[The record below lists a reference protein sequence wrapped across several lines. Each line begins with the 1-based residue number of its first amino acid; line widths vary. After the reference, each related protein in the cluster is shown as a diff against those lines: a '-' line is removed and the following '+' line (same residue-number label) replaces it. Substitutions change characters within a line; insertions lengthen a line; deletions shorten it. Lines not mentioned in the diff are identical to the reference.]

1 MKRENEISGFV
12 QLGKLM
18 SALGNEEIWTNY
30 SIGAT
35 EIEYQKLQG
44 IIGKQ
49 FVLNGWFSKEN
60 VLQSL
65 LSLGNQ
71 LTENNLNNW
80 LKDYTY
86 SISPKR
92 IGIIMAGN
100 IPLVGFHDFLCVLLS
115 GNSVV
120 AKLSS
125 DDNTLLPALAEQLIQ
140 YTPSLKERINFS
152 FGKLG
157 EIEAIIATGSNNS
170 TKYFEQYFG
179 HYPHLFR
186 KNRTSIAILTG
197 EETKEELTAL
207 GKDIFSYF
215 GLGCRNVSHL
225 LIPKDFNLNRFF
237 EAIVDYHP
245 IVNHHKYA
253 NNYDYNKAVFLMSNF
268 KLLDNEFL
276 TLKEDSSH
284 ASPISSVFYERYE
297 NLEEIQSRLQ
307 HEEDQ
312 IQCIVSNNLIENSI
326 AFGQTQQPKLWHYAD
341 NVDTIKFLL
350 KI

>member
-86 SISPKR
+86 STSTKR

-253 NNYDYNKAVFLMSNF
+253 NNYDYNKAVYLMNLME
-268 KLLDNEFL
+268 LLDNNFVLLRESEELF
-276 TLKEDSSH
+276 
-284 ASPISSVFYERYE
+284 SPLSMVHYQRYE
-297 NLEEIQSRLQ
+297 TKNEIESYLKLHSDNLQA
-307 HEEDQ
+307 
-312 IQCIVSNNLIENSI
+312 IVGQNYIP
-326 AFGQTQQPKLWHYAD
+326 FGEAQAPKLNDYAD
-341 NVDTIKFLL
+341 GIDVMLWLNNF
-350 KI
+350 

>member
-1 MKRENEISGFV
+1 MKRENEIQGFV

-18 SALGNEEIWTNY
+18 TALGNEETWSGF
-30 SIGAT
+30 SIGST
-35 EIEYQKLQG
+35 EIEYQKLQE
-44 IIGKQ
+44 IINKQ

-60 VLQSL
+60 VMQSL
-65 LSLGNQ
+65 SSLGNQ
-71 LTENNLNNW
+71 LSKENLTTWLN
-80 LKDYTY
+80 DYTY
-86 SISPKR
+86 TSTPQR

-115 GNSVV
+115 GNNVV

-125 DDNTLLPALAEQLIQ
+125 DDNTLLPALSELLIQ
-140 YTPSLKERINFS
+140 YAPSLKNRITFS

-157 EIEAIIATGSNNS
+157 EIDAIIATGSDNS

-186 KNRTSIAILTG
+186 KNRTSIAVITG
-197 EETKEELTAL
+197 NESKEELTAL
-207 GKDIFSYF
+207 GKDIFSYY

-253 NNYDYNKAVFLMSNF
+253 NNYDYNKAVYLMNLME
-268 KLLDNEFL
+268 LLDNNFVLLRESEELFSPLSMVHYQYYETQKTIDNFLEFQ
-276 TLKEDSSH
+276 KE
-284 ASPISSVFYERYE
+284 
-297 NLEEIQSRLQ
+297 NIQA
-307 HEEDQ
+307 
-312 IQCIVSNNLIENSI
+312 IVGHNYIP
-326 AFGQTQQPKLWHYAD
+326 FGEAQSPKLNDYAD
-341 NVDTIKFLL
+341 GVDVMKWLNNI
-350 KI
+350 

>member
-80 LKDYTY
+80 LKDYAY
-86 SISPKR
+86 STSPKR

-253 NNYDYNKAVFLMSNF
+253 NNYDYNKAVYLMNLME
-268 KLLDNEFL
+268 LLDNNFVLLRESEELF
-276 TLKEDSSH
+276 
-284 ASPISSVFYERYE
+284 SPLSMVHYQRYE
-297 NLEEIQSRLQ
+297 TKNEIESYLKLQSDNLQA
-307 HEEDQ
+307 
-312 IQCIVSNNLIENSI
+312 IVGHNYIP
-326 AFGQTQQPKLWHYAD
+326 FGEAQAPKLNDYAD
-341 NVDTIKFLL
+341 GIDVMLWLNNF
-350 KI
+350 

>member
-1 MKRENEISGFV
+1 MKRENEISGFI

-18 SALGNEEIWTNY
+18 TALGNQDIWIDY

-80 LKDYTY
+80 LKDYSY
-86 SISPKR
+86 STSPKR
-92 IGIIMAGN
+92 IGVIMAGN

-186 KNRTSIAILTG
+186 KNRTSIAVLTG

-237 EAIVDYHP
+237 EAIVDYHT

-253 NNYDYNKAVFLMSNF
+253 NNYDYNKAVYLMNLME
-268 KLLDNEFL
+268 LLDNNFVLLRESEELF
-276 TLKEDSSH
+276 
-284 ASPISSVFYERYE
+284 SPLSMVHYQRYE
-297 NLEEIQSRLQ
+297 FKNEIESYLKLHKENIQAIVGQNYIPLGEAQS
-307 HEEDQ
+307 
-312 IQCIVSNNLIENSI
+312 
-326 AFGQTQQPKLWHYAD
+326 PKLNDYAD
-341 NVDTIKFLL
+341 GIDVMSWLNKL
-350 KI
+350 

>member
-1 MKRENEISGFV
+1 MT
-12 QLGKLM
+12 
-18 SALGNEEIWTNY
+18 ALGNEETWSGF
-30 SIGAT
+30 SIGST
-35 EIEYQKLQG
+35 EIEYQKLQE
-44 IIGKQ
+44 IINKQ

-65 LSLGNQ
+65 SSLGNQ
-71 LTENNLNNW
+71 LSKENLTTWLN
-80 LKDYTY
+80 DYTY
-86 SISPKR
+86 TSTPKR

-115 GNSVV
+115 GNNVV

-125 DDNTLLPALAEQLIQ
+125 DDNTLLPALSELLIQ
-140 YTPSLKERINFS
+140 YAPSLKNRITFS

-157 EIEAIIATGSNNS
+157 EIDAIIATGSDNS

-186 KNRTSIAILTG
+186 KNRTSIAVITG
-197 EETKEELTAL
+197 NESKEELTAL
-207 GKDIFSYF
+207 GKDIFSYY

-253 NNYDYNKAVFLMSNF
+253 NNYDYNKAVYLMNLME
-268 KLLDNEFL
+268 LLDNNFVLLRESEELFSPLSMVHYQYYETQKTIDNFLEFQ
-276 TLKEDSSH
+276 KE
-284 ASPISSVFYERYE
+284 
-297 NLEEIQSRLQ
+297 NIQA
-307 HEEDQ
+307 
-312 IQCIVSNNLIENSI
+312 IVGHNYIP
-326 AFGQTQQPKLWHYAD
+326 FGEAQSPKLNDYAD
-341 NVDTIKFLL
+341 GVDVMKWLNNI
-350 KI
+350 

>member
-1 MKRENEISGFV
+1 MKRENEISGFA

-18 SALGNEEIWTNY
+18 TALGNEKPWAGFT
-30 SIGAT
+30 IGAT

-49 FVLNGWFSKEN
+49 FVLNGWFTKEN

-65 LSLGNQ
+65 KALGNQ
-71 LTENNLNNW
+71 LTVENLSIW
-80 LKDYTY
+80 TSTY
-86 SISPKR
+86 SYSDNPKK

-115 GNSVV
+115 GNTAV

-157 EIEAIIATGSNNS
+157 EIDAIIATGSDNS

-197 EETKEELTAL
+197 NETKEELTAL

-225 LIPKDFNLNRFF
+225 LVPNGFDLNRFF

-253 NNYDYNKAVFLMSNF
+253 NNYDYNKAVYLMNLME
-268 KLLDNEFL
+268 LLDNNFMLLRESEELFSPLSMVHYQYYTTTEEVNNYL
-276 TLKEDSSH
+276 TQNT
-284 ASPISSVFYERYE
+284 E
-297 NLEEIQSRLQ
+297 NIQA
-307 HEEDQ
+307 
-312 IQCIVSNNLIENSI
+312 IVGHDFIP
-326 AFGQTQQPKLWHYAD
+326 FGEAQAPKLNDYAD
-341 NVDTIKFLL
+341 GVDVMKWLDSIKN
-350 KI
+350 

>member
-1 MKRENEISGFV
+1 VKRENEISGFI

-18 SALGNEEIWTNY
+18 SALGNQEIWTDY
-30 SIGAT
+30 SIGST
-35 EIEYQKLQG
+35 ETEYQKLQG

-65 LSLGNQ
+65 LALGKQ
-71 LTENNLNNW
+71 LTENNLNTW
-80 LKDYTY
+80 LKEY
-86 SISPKR
+86 SYSTSPKR
-92 IGIIMAGN
+92 IGVIMAGN

-115 GNSVV
+115 GNTVV

-157 EIEAIIATGSNNS
+157 EIEAIIATGSDNS

-179 HYPHLFR
+179 HYPHIFR
-186 KNRTSIAILTG
+186 KNRTSIAVLTG
-197 EETKEELTAL
+197 QETKEELTAL
-207 GKDIFSYF
+207 GRDIFSYF

-225 LIPKDFNLNRFF
+225 LIPKDFDLNRFF
-237 EAIVDYHP
+237 EAIIDFHT

-253 NNYDYNKAVFLMSNF
+253 NNYDYNKAVYLMNLME
-268 KLLDNEFL
+268 LLDNNFVLLRESEELF
-276 TLKEDSSH
+276 
-284 ASPISSVFYERYE
+284 SPLSMVHYQRYE
-297 NLEEIQSRLQ
+297 TKNEIESFLELHKENLQAIVGHNYIPFGEAQSPKLN
-307 HEEDQ
+307 DYADGMD
-312 IQCIVSNNLIENSI
+312 VMLWLNNL
-326 AFGQTQQPKLWHYAD
+326 
-341 NVDTIKFLL
+341 
-350 KI
+350 

>member
-1 MKRENEISGFV
+1 MKRENEIQGFV

-18 SALGNEEIWTNY
+18 TALGNEETWSGF
-30 SIGAT
+30 SIGST
-35 EIEYQKLQG
+35 EIEYQKLQE
-44 IIGKQ
+44 IINKQ

-65 LSLGNQ
+65 SSLGNQ
-71 LTENNLNNW
+71 LTKENLTTWLN
-80 LKDYTY
+80 DYTY
-86 SISPKR
+86 TSTPKR

-115 GNSVV
+115 GNNVV

-125 DDNTLLPALAEQLIQ
+125 DDNTLLPALSELLIQ
-140 YTPSLKERINFS
+140 YAPSLKNRITFS

-157 EIEAIIATGSNNS
+157 EIDAIIATGSDNS

-186 KNRTSIAILTG
+186 KNRTSIAVITG
-197 EETKEELTAL
+197 NESKEELTAL
-207 GKDIFSYF
+207 GKDIFSYY

-253 NNYDYNKAVFLMSNF
+253 NNYDYNKAVYLMNLME
-268 KLLDNEFL
+268 LLDNNFVLLRESEELFSPLSMVHYQYYETQKTIDNFLEFQ
-276 TLKEDSSH
+276 KE
-284 ASPISSVFYERYE
+284 
-297 NLEEIQSRLQ
+297 NIQA
-307 HEEDQ
+307 
-312 IQCIVSNNLIENSI
+312 IVGNNYIP
-326 AFGQTQQPKLWHYAD
+326 FGEAQSPKLNDYAD
-341 NVDTIKFLL
+341 GVDVMKWLNNI
-350 KI
+350 